1 MDIRKLS
8 EADRYLLY
16 GLLLRK
22 KRPIEAELRV
32 LEIMRS
38 QISLDEKIEAILKM
52 QRELPGGEANEAE
65 SLLGRASEALP
76 ASSHPARRRKRKQ
89 AVVADSYPEVTRL
102 LNKSSPRWGLAFTQ
116 AENEKQALYLVRK
129 LRARLLIGNLG
140 QTPEEQEGFFR
151 ECRKRQPR
159 LKAIFLCP
167 EDCPAHTPDVFY
179 LPKPINVPSIEE
191 AVRKL
196 LSKG

>member
-1 MDIRKLS
+1 MDIRNLS

-22 KRPIEAELRV
+22 KRPREAELRV

-38 QISLDEKIEAILKM
+38 QIALEEKIEAILQV
-52 QRELPGGEANEAE
+52 QRELPGGVANEAE
-65 SLLGRASEALP
+65 SLLGRAAEAP
-76 ASSHPARRRKRKQ
+76 TASRRPARKHKQ
-89 AVVADSYPEVTRL
+89 AVVADPYPEVTRL
-102 LNKSSPRWGLAFTQ
+102 LNKSSPRWGLEFTQ

-129 LRARLLIGNLG
+129 LRALLLIGNLG

-167 EDCPAHTPDVFY
+167 EDCPAHTPDIFY
-179 LPKPINVPSIEE
+179 LPKPINVPSIED

-196 LSKG
+196 LSAG

>member
-22 KRPIEAELRV
+22 KRPPEAEVRV

-38 QISLDEKIEAILKM
+38 QTSLDEKIQAILKV
-52 QRELPGGEANEAE
+52 QSELPGGETLEAE
-65 SLLGRASEALP
+65 SLPLETP
-76 ASSHPARRRKRKQ
+76 EVSSSGVRRGRKRRQ
-89 AVVADSYPEVTRL
+89 AVVADPYPEVTRF
-102 LNKSSPRWGLAFTQ
+102 LNKFSPRWGLEFTQ

-129 LRARLLIGNLG
+129 LRARLVIGNLG
-140 QTPEEQEGFFR
+140 QSPEEQGAFFQ
-151 ECRKRQPR
+151 ECRRRQPR

-167 EDCPAHTPDVFY
+167 EQCPPNTPDVAY
-179 LPKPINVPSIEE
+179 LPKPINFLSVEDT
-191 AVRKL
+191 VRSL
-196 LSKG
+196 LAE

>member
-1 MDIRKLS
+1 MDIRRLS

-22 KRPIEAELRV
+22 KRPPEAELRV
-32 LEIMRS
+32 LEIMRR
-38 QISLDEKIEAILKM
+38 QIGLEEKIEAILKV
-52 QRELPGGEANEAE
+52 QRELPGAGADEAE
-65 SLLGRASEALP
+65 SLLGQAEEAAP
-76 ASSHPARRRKRKQ
+76 SSRRPARKHRQ
-89 AVVADSYPEVTRL
+89 AVVADPYPEVTRL

-116 AENEKQALYLVRK
+116 AEDKKQALYLVRK

-167 EDCPAHTPDVFY
+167 EVCPAHTPDVFY

-191 AVRKL
+191 AVRRL
-196 LSKG
+196 LPRG

>member
-1 MDIRKLS
+1 MDIRRLS

-22 KRPIEAELRV
+22 KRPPDAEARV

-38 QISLDEKIEAILKM
+38 QTGLNEKIQAILKI
-52 QRELPGGEANEAE
+52 QRELPGEGSMEAE
-65 SLLGRASEALP
+65 SLLLEAAEASP
-76 ASSHPARRRKRKQ
+76 VASRQARRLKQ
-89 AVVADSYPEVTRL
+89 AVVVDPYPEVTRL
-102 LNKSSPRWGLAFTQ
+102 LNKSSPRWGLEFSQ
-116 AENEKQALYLVRK
+116 AENAKQAFYLVRK
-129 LRARLLIGNLG
+129 LRARLLIGNLEDS
-140 QTPEEQEGFFR
+140 PEEQQAFFR

-167 EDCPAHTPDVFY
+167 EDCPPHTPDVFY
-179 LPKPINVPSIEE
+179 LPKPINILSIED

-196 LSKG
+196 LSAG